1 MSATHQGTADVRPFV
16 APTVLQLKLNAGLMK
31 STLDGLGE
39 RDLWTRQTDHNNPIL
54 WIFGHVVA
62 TRASLLHTLGEAF
75 DTGWGKKFARGA
87 PLLDKSEYP
96 PIQEIQR
103 VHHDVTE
110 RLKAR
115 FAALTDAE
123 LAGPPTA
130 PELPGVKTLA
140 DQLAFFAFH
149 ESYHVGQMAYVRKG
163 LGHSPV
169 AG

>member
-1 MSATHQGTADVRPFV
+1 MLHS
-16 APTVLQLKLNAGLMK
+16 
-31 STLDGLGE
+31 LGE
-39 RDLWTRQTDHNNPIL
+39 T
-54 WIFGHVVA
+54 
-62 TRASLLHTLGEAF
+62 F

-87 PLLDKSEYP
+87 ALVDRSQYP
-96 PIQEIQR
+96 EVEDIQR
-103 VHHDVTE
+103 VHHDVTA
-110 RLKAR
+110 RLKEKMS
-115 FAALTDAE
+115 ALTDAE

-163 LGHSPV
+163 LGHSRV